1 MDYCDTPEH
10 ELEVTGQ
17 QLDGNVFDE
26 PQEVEF
32 IITIIINVLYC
43 KICIVSKIKI
53 CVYTLDAMHI
63 SS

>member
-43 KICIVSKIKI
+43 KICIVRLRF
-53 CVYTLDAMHI
+53 VYILLMQCI
-63 SS
+63 